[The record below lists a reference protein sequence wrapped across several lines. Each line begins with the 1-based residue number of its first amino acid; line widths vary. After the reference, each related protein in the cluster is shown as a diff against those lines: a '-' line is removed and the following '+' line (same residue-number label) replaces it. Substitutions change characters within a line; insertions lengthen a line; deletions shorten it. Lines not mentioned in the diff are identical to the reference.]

1 MASQATR
8 SRETPL
14 GYGAVA
20 GGRAPEPPRAGRPAG
35 RRAHTHRTHT
45 HTRGGGPRPPAA
57 AAGGEAAP
65 GGGCP
70 MVLRGPW
77 GSCGGPGTA
86 LAFLRALRTRMLR
99 QVLHRGLG
107 TSFSRLGH
115 FVASH
120 PVFFASAP
128 VLISILLGASFSR
141 YQVEES
147 VEHLLAP
154 THSLAKIERNL
165 VDSLFPVNRSKHRL
179 YSDLQTPGRY
189 GRVIITSFRKAN
201 MLDQHHTDLILKVTA
216 AGPRPRAPRIP
227 PHCLPS
233 PSPVPAPARP
243 HGPTRARRPLPAR
256 HRRCHRSH
264 PVTSP
269 QQLGWCPPRE
279 PAPRSLPSLAAPL
292 SPPPPFWVFHLF
304 FSPIFWAYLLWVSEK
319 GRVLA

>member
-1 MASQATR
+1 
-8 SRETPL
+8 
-14 GYGAVA
+14 
-20 GGRAPEPPRAGRPAG
+20 
-35 RRAHTHRTHT
+35 
-45 HTRGGGPRPPAA
+45 
-57 AAGGEAAP
+57 
-65 GGGCP
+65 

-77 GSCGGPGTA
+77 GSRGGPGAA
-86 LAFLRALRTRMLR
+86 LALLRAIRTRMLR

-201 MLDQHHTDLILKVTA
+201 MLDQHHTDLILK
-216 AGPRPRAPRIP
+216 GSPRGGGRERGRQGSPTHVSTRGGQKGAKPSKKFPQAPGQ
-227 PHCLPS
+227 S
-233 PSPVPAPARP
+233 
-243 HGPTRARRPLPAR
+243 
-256 HRRCHRSH
+256 
-264 PVTSP
+264 
-269 QQLGWCPPRE
+269 W
-279 PAPRSLPSLAAPL
+279 APL
-292 SPPPPFWVFHLF
+292 GSAQYCCCCPGLT
-304 FSPIFWAYLLWVSEK
+304 EK
-319 GRVLA
+319 KEEMFCLRQRKK